1 MVFYSN
7 CFLHTVTIK
16 TFHRG
21 KIHPL
26 FRWLSVLAF
35 KIIIYMIPS
44 PSLFFFF
51 WFLVYLNVKLCLN
64 FYFWFI
70 SRQVFEGVEYIHA
83 RNIAHRDLKPENI
96 LLDDNLNVKITD
108 FGFAKYLQE
117 GQKLFGEFILKF
129 YRIVLLDPFFRVFL
143 RADQPL
149 TGFELIIYK
158 FIFFIRLVRNSRLLS
173 SRNLKVFNV

>member
-1 MVFYSN
+1 
-7 CFLHTVTIK
+7 
-16 TFHRG
+16 
-21 KIHPL
+21 
-26 FRWLSVLAF
+26 
-35 KIIIYMIPS
+35 MIPS

-129 YRIVLLDPFFRVFL
+129 YRIVLLDPYFRVFSEFS
-143 RADQPL
+143 A
-149 TGFELIIYK
+149 F
-158 FIFFIRLVRNSRLLS
+158 
-173 SRNLKVFNV
+173 